1 MAAPGG
7 DGRVTDGQDI
17 PRMERGWQQPRKRGH
32 TIFNGG
38 ERGIRTLG
46 TAVGSTR
53 DFQSRSFGQLGHL
66 SDLKAYSNL
75 LLFCFFRSI
84 MAERVGFEP
93 TCPAINK
100 ASRFRVDPVTT
111 TSVPLRNVLILGPA
125 SGPEKFPH
133 ELLAAL
139 FHDSG
144 HDFYPVIETVI
155 PTQVIH

>member
-1 MAAPGG
+1 MAAPVG

-17 PRMERGWQQPRKRGH
+17 PRMERGWQQPWKRGH
-32 TIFNGG
+32 SIFNGG

-75 LLFCFFRSI
+75 LIVFKFSRI

-111 TSVPLRNVLILGPA
+111 TSVPLRNMAPLKLPSVTEESLHQILARLSQNPGYD
-125 SGPEKFPH
+125 
-133 ELLAAL
+133 LQ
-139 FHDSG
+139 
-144 HDFYPVIETVI
+144 PVIETII
-155 PTQVIH
+155 PAQVI